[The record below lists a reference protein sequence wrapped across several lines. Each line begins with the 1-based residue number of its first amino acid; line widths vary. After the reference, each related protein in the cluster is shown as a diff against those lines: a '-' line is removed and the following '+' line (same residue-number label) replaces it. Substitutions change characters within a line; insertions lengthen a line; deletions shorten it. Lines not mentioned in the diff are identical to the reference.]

1 MNLTDKIRDI
11 AGTIQSVD
19 ACLSAGGYNH
29 DVACITPQL
38 VAIAKDYLSLLRVL
52 NAIDP
57 ESDPKA
63 TIEAIRQL
71 PLPAEAREVIRWLL
85 E

>member
-1 MNLTDKIRDI
+1 MNLTDKIREID
-11 AGTIQSVD
+11 GTVQSVD
-19 ACLSAGGYNH
+19 ACLSAGYYNH
-29 DVACITPQL
+29 EVACFTPQL

-57 ESDPKA
+57 KSDPKA

-71 PLPAEAREVIRWLL
+71 PLPEESKAVIKWLL